1 MSNKVEQATMRDVA
15 RVAGVS
21 LATVSYVVNA
31 GPRPV
36 STRSRRR
43 VLAAIEELGYKT
55 RRKRSADITLGLIVP
70 HATNAFFARVVAG
83 VEAALGPD
91 EYVLTCSSG
100 EDPARER
107 ELVRL
112 LLGQKV
118 DGLLVTPCTEG
129 PPAVARR
136 PALGPP
142 AVVPARAAAATPP
155 NARTMA
161 YHASGVQSPPLL
173 APARPGPSPRL
184 Y

>member
-21 LATVSYVVNA
+21 LATVSYVVNG

-112 LLGQKV
+112 LLGHKV
-118 DGLLVTPCTEG
+118 DGLLVTPCTEV
-129 PPAVARR
+129 PPEVARL
-136 PALGPP
+136 PALGTP
-142 AVVPARAAAATPP
+142 VVVLDRDGAATPP
-155 NARTMA
+155 HAGTMNND
-161 YHASGVQSPPLL
+161 G
-173 APARPGPSPRL
+173 RPGQANP
-184 Y
+184 